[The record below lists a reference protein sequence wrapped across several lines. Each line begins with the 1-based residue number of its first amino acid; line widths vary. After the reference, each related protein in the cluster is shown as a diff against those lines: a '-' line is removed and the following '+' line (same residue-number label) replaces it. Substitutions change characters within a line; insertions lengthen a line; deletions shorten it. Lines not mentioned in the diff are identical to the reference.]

1 MITPMTKTLHI
12 SYKQSELP
20 LLEKERE
27 LGKLLHKN
35 RSDTY
40 KYCMNRTYLE
50 LMTKSEN
57 GQYFNEC

>member
-1 MITPMTKTLHI
+1 MLKQLSRTPHI
-12 SYKQSELP
+12 SYKKHEYR
-20 LLEKERE
+20 LLERERE
-27 LGKLLHKN
+27 LSKLLGKN

-57 GQYFNEC
+57 GEQFNVC

>member
-1 MITPMTKTLHI
+1 MTKTLHI

-50 LMTKSEN
+50 LMNKVEN
-57 GQYFNEC
+57 AQHFNVC

>member
-1 MITPMTKTLHI
+1 MTKTLHI

-50 LMTKSEN
+50 LMNKVEN
-57 GQYFNEC
+57 DQHFNVC

>member
-1 MITPMTKTLHI
+1 MTKTLHI
-12 SYKQSELP
+12 SYKQNELP
-20 LLEKERE
+20 LLERERE
-27 LGKLLHKN
+27 LGELLHKN

-57 GQYFNEC
+57 GEHINVCWHY

>member
-50 LMTKSEN
+50 LMNKVEN
-57 GQYFNEC
+57 DQHFNVC

>member
-1 MITPMTKTLHI
+1 MTKTLHI
-12 SYKQSELP
+12 SYKKTELP

-50 LMTKSEN
+50 LMNKVEN
-57 GQYFNEC
+57 DQHFNVC